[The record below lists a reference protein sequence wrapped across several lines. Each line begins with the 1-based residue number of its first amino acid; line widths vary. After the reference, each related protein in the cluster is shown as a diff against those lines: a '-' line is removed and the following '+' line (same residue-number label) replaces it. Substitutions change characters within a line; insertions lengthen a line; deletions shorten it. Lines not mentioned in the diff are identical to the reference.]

1 MNLNKDLYLN
11 RDYVIKRKPR
21 IDLNIYPTGKKIYY
35 PNQNKI
41 QNRYSKRTKDYF
53 FENFN
58 AINNGKI
65 INNIITPLDKSY
77 FTEHNQSQINR
88 DIYGYN
94 NYIINKN
101 SFNTITFSDKKNHK
115 SKQES
120 ISNFNYSDTPNYLT
134 TYESNSNLK
143 FNGIN
148 NYESQHQYQTTN
160 PNNNENSFNNSDI
173 KFMNMKLNFKI
184 LQQKLTHLNDIASST
199 EKNIYKTPFK
209 INMNTLTAYNSAIK
223 ANNYP
228 IKVFRSEIINNNNNR
243 LKKIVNKKKKENEIL
258 KQKNNRNYDIIN
270 NNIQKMRSHILN
282 KNIISDNKKNEF
294 ELIRSKINSK
304 KERLHWKERYF
315 TNDNSLTKNYKKDE
329 SELSQLADNIL
340 AINKSSENLENNYF
354 IKEKSFDTPDIK
366 NILQKKNNIIKNKN
380 KNNQYKYISNELEE
394 ISINKEHNQTEY
406 NNDQNLNLMIEH
418 IFSYNS
424 SENKK
429 ELTEKNTDKGKANRR
444 NKNNKNIN
452 IVQTNNF
459 ILNHL
464 TEDLGNKR
472 EKSPKNENT
481 YTNINLNKDNKIS
494 DFKNNEDELNDDN
507 DNNTEDD
514 GDKIINSLI
523 ATASQNF
530 KKVKELTTN
539 NSITDFDKN
548 FMKESNSKKQN
559 NKKVSFEDELIYI
572 NYNQN
577 YKVTNL
583 HITDD
588 DNKTIPFK
596 PKDMSKYIK
605 KLTSNNNRLKP
616 IIINAN
622 KANYN
627 NIINKIKIKNTNSK
641 INKIKTN
648 QIIKKNIDYIKEVEK
663 RNNSKDKSRSKEK
676 YKNKDVFTNSI
687 NIKINKSKINNKLTV
702 NKK

>member
-11 RDYVIKRKPR
+11 RDYAIKRKPR
-21 IDLNIYPTGKKIYY
+21 IDLNIYPSLKKVYY

-41 QNRYSKRTKDYF
+41 QNRYSKKTRDYF

-58 AINNGKI
+58 EINKGKI
-65 INNIITPLDKSY
+65 INNIITPLEKSY
-77 FTEHNQSQINR
+77 FTEHNQTQINR

-101 SFNTITFSDKKNHK
+101 SFNTINFSSKKNHK

-120 ISNFNYSDTPNYLT
+120 ISNFNYSETPNYLT
-134 TYESNSNLK
+134 TYESKSNLK

-148 NYESQHQYQTTN
+148 NYDFQHQYQTTN
-160 PNNNENSFNNSDI
+160 PNNIDNSFNNSDI

-184 LQQKLTHLNDIASST
+184 LQQKLTHLKDIASSN

-209 INMNTLTAYNSAIK
+209 ININTLSGFNSATK

-228 IKVFRSEIINNNNNR
+228 IKVFRSEVMNNNNNK
-243 LKKIVNKKKKENEIL
+243 LKKIVNLKTKENEIL
-258 KQKNNRNYDIIN
+258 YQKNKRKNDIIN
-270 NNIQKMRSHILN
+270 NNMQSKKNHILN
-282 KNIISDNKKNEF
+282 QNIITDNKKIKF
-294 ELIRSKINSK
+294 DLIKNKINSK
-304 KERLHWKERYF
+304 KEKIHWKERYF

-340 AINKSSENLENNYF
+340 AYNKSSENLENNYF
-354 IKEKSFDTPDIK
+354 IKEKSLETPNIK
-366 NILQKKNNIIKNKN
+366 NLLQKKNNIIKNNN
-380 KNNQYKYISNELEE
+380 KNNNYKYISNELEE
-394 ISINKEHNQTEY
+394 ISLNKEHNQNE
-406 NNDQNLNLMIEH
+406 NNNEQNLNLMIEH

-429 ELTEKNTDKGKANRR
+429 ELSEKNTDKGKANRR

-464 TEDLGNKR
+464 TEDLRNKR
-472 EKSPKNENT
+472 EKGPKNENT
-481 YTNINLNKDNKIS
+481 YNDINLDKDNKIKAI
-494 DFKNNEDELNDDN
+494 KNNEEELNDDN

-530 KKVKELTTN
+530 KRVKEMTIN
-539 NSITDFDKN
+539 NSITDFEKN
-548 FMKESNSKKQN
+548 FMKESNSNNYK
-559 NKKVSFEDELIYI
+559 NKKVSFDDELVYI
-572 NYNQN
+572 NYHQD

-583 HITDD
+583 HITDN
-588 DNKTIPFK
+588 DNKTIQFK
-596 PKDMSKYIK
+596 PKDISKYIK
-605 KLTSNNNRLKP
+605 KLTSNNIKLKP
-616 IIINAN
+616 IIINSN
-622 KANYN
+622 KTNYN

-648 QIIKKNIDYIKEVEK
+648 QIIQKNIDFIKEVEK
-663 RNNSKDKSRSKEK
+663 RNNSREKSRSKEK
-676 YKNKDVFTNSI
+676 YKKKDVYTNSI
-687 NIKINKSKINNKLTV
+687 NIKVNKSKINNKITV

>member
-11 RDYVIKRKPR
+11 RDFAIKRKPR
-21 IDLNIYPTGKKIYY
+21 IDLNIFPSVKKICYT
-35 PNQNKI
+35 NQNKM
-41 QNRYSKRTKDYF
+41 QNRYAKRPRDYF

-58 AINNGKI
+58 AINNGRI
-65 INNIITPLDKSY
+65 INNIITPSEKSY
-77 FTEHNQSQINR
+77 FTEEKQSQISR

-101 SFNTITFSDKKNHK
+101 SFNTINFSSKKNHK
-115 SKQES
+115 SKQDS
-120 ISNFNYSDTPNYLT
+120 ISNYNYSDTPNYLT

-148 NYESQHQYQTTN
+148 NYEYQYQTTN
-160 PNNNENSFNNSDI
+160 PNTNDNSFNNSDI

-184 LQQKLTHLNDIASST
+184 LQQKLAHLNDIASST
-199 EKNIYKTPFK
+199 EKNVYKTPFK
-209 INMNTLTAYNSAIK
+209 INMNAMPGYNTATK
-223 ANNYP
+223 ENNYP
-228 IKVFRSEIINNNNNR
+228 IKVFRSEVINNNNKV
-243 LKKIVNKKKKENEIL
+243 KKLVKTKKKENEIL
-258 KQKNNRNYDIIN
+258 YQKNNRKNDIAN
-270 NNIQKMRSHILN
+270 NNIKRMKNHILSQ
-282 KNIISDNKKNEF
+282 NIITDNKKNEF
-294 ELIRSKINSK
+294 ELIRSKINNK
-304 KERLHWKERYF
+304 KEKLQWKERYF
-315 TNDNSLTKNYKKDE
+315 TNDNSLSKNYKKDE

-340 AINKSSENLENNYF
+340 AMNKSTENLENNYF
-354 IKEKSFDTPDIK
+354 IKEKFETPNIK
-366 NILQKKNNIIKNKN
+366 NLLQKKNNINKNKN
-380 KNNQYKYISNELEE
+380 KSHHYKYISNELEE
-394 ISINKEHNQTEY
+394 ISLNKEHNQTQN

-429 ELTEKNTDKGKANRR
+429 AIAEKITDKGKANRR

-472 EKSPKNENT
+472 EKGLKIENN
-481 YTNINLNKDNKIS
+481 YTDINLNKDNNKDS
-494 DFKNNEDELNDDN
+494 ETKNNEEELNDDN

-514 GDKIINSLI
+514 GDKVINCLI
-523 ATASQNF
+523 ATASQNL
-530 KKVKELTTN
+530 KNVKEMTIN

-548 FMKESNSKKQN
+548 FTKENNSKKNN
-559 NKKVSFEDELIYI
+559 NKKVSFEDELVYI
-572 NYNQN
+572 NYHQD

-583 HITDD
+583 HITDN
-588 DNKTIPFK
+588 DNKTLHFK
-596 PKDMSKYIK
+596 PKDISKYIK
-605 KLTSNNNRLKP
+605 KLTSNNNQLKP

-627 NIINKIKIKNTNSK
+627 NIINKIKIKNNNSK

-648 QIIKKNIDYIKEVEK
+648 QTIQKNIDFIKEVEK
-663 RNNSKDKSRSKEK
+663 RNNSREKSRSKEK
-676 YKNKDVFTNSI
+676 YKKKDVYTNSI
-687 NIKINKSKINNKLTV
+687 NIKVNKSKVNNKIAV

>member
-35 PNQNKI
+35 PNQSKI

-160 PNNNENSFNNSDI
+160 PDNNENSFNNSDI

-270 NNIQKMRSHILN
+270 NNIQKMRNHILN
-282 KNIISDNKKNEF
+282 KNIITNNKKNEF

-340 AINKSSENLENNYF
+340 AINKSSENLEN
-354 IKEKSFDTPDIK
+354 T
-366 NILQKKNNIIKNKN
+366 
-380 KNNQYKYISNELEE
+380 
-394 ISINKEHNQTEY
+394 
-406 NNDQNLNLMIEH
+406 
-418 IFSYNS
+418 IFY
-424 SENKK
+424 
-429 ELTEKNTDKGKANRR
+429 
-444 NKNNKNIN
+444 
-452 IVQTNNF
+452 
-459 ILNHL
+459 
-464 TEDLGNKR
+464 
-472 EKSPKNENT
+472 
-481 YTNINLNKDNKIS
+481 
-494 DFKNNEDELNDDN
+494 
-507 DNNTEDD
+507 
-514 GDKIINSLI
+514 
-523 ATASQNF
+523 
-530 KKVKELTTN
+530 
-539 NSITDFDKN
+539 
-548 FMKESNSKKQN
+548 
-559 NKKVSFEDELIYI
+559 
-572 NYNQN
+572 
-577 YKVTNL
+577 
-583 HITDD
+583 
-588 DNKTIPFK
+588 
-596 PKDMSKYIK
+596 
-605 KLTSNNNRLKP
+605 
-616 IIINAN
+616 
-622 KANYN
+622 
-627 NIINKIKIKNTNSK
+627 
-641 INKIKTN
+641 
-648 QIIKKNIDYIKEVEK
+648 
-663 RNNSKDKSRSKEK
+663 
-676 YKNKDVFTNSI
+676 
-687 NIKINKSKINNKLTV
+687 
-702 NKK
+702 